1 MARSSASSTCSRRP
15 IVNED
20 FVEAVLS
27 VVESIPPGRVMSYGQ
42 VAAQFGSRS
51 ARGVGWVMARYGSE
65 VPWWRVVQAS
75 GKPPQCHDESARRH
89 YDDEGTPLRTTRTGY
104 ALTRSAFV
112 GSRD

>member
-1 MARSSASSTCSRRP
+1 M
-15 IVNED
+15 NED

-27 VVESIPPGRVMSYGQ
+27 VVESIPPGKVMSYGQ

-75 GKPPQCHDESARRH
+75 GKPPQCHDESARLH
-89 YDDEGTPLRTTRTGY
+89 YDDEGTPLRPTGTGY
-104 ALTRSAFV
+104 TLTRSAFM
-112 GSRD
+112 S